1 MEVIVVG
8 GGIAG
13 LSLALSLHQ
22 AGIAVRVYE
31 AVSEPSPLG
40 VGINLQP
47 TAVREL
53 TELGLGDE
61 LAKLGISMQRLS
73 YFNKFGQLVW
83 SEPRGIS
90 AGYKWPQYS
99 IHRGQLQML
108 LLRASRE
115 RIRSSNFCSGMRFVK
130 LQENGARI
138 TATFRDVSGATVVD
152 DADVLVAAD
161 GIHSA
166 VRHHLHPEEGEP
178 RFAQQMLW
186 RAAVEAEPFL
196 GGDTM
201 IIAGHFHQRI
211 VVYPIGRGT
220 QRGQFLTNWVCQK
233 SVVGPAPGREDWNRQ
248 TSKEQVRAQF
258 RNWRFPWLDM
268 PALIEQTTQ
277 IYEFPLVDRD
287 PVGTWTRGRVTLIG
301 DAAHPMHPIGSQAGS
316 QAILDARTLT
326 AALLAVADPVEALL
340 HYDSER
346 RPRMNDITLR
356 NRRFGPEAALQL
368 VEERAPDGFARID
381 DVVSRHDL
389 EVIASSFA
397 EAAGLD
403 AATVNERPPFVS
415 VAQ

>member
-47 TAVREL
+47 AAVREL

-61 LAKLGISMQRLS
+61 LAKLGIPTRRLS
-73 YFNKFGQLVW
+73 YFNKFGQLIW

-108 LLRASRE
+108 LLRE
-115 RIRSSNFCSGMRFVK
+115 TCGRIGSSNLRKGMRFVK
-130 LQENGARI
+130 LRESGGRV
-138 TATFRDVSGATVVD
+138 TATFCDVSGATAVD
-152 DADVLVAAD
+152 DADVLVGAD

-166 VRHHLHPEEGEP
+166 VRRHLHPKEGKP

-220 QRGQFLTNWVCQK
+220 QGGRLLTNWVCQK
-233 SVVGPAPGREDWNRQ
+233 SVPGSAPGLEDWNRQ
-248 TSKEQVRAQF
+248 TSKEEVLAQF
-258 RNWRFPWLDM
+258 GNWRFPWLDM
-268 PALIEQTTQ
+268 PGLIEQTAQT
-277 IYEFPLVDRD
+277 YEFPLVDRD
-287 PVGTWTRGRVTLIG
+287 PVGTWTKDHV
-301 DAAHPMHPIGSQAGS
+301 
-316 QAILDARTLT
+316 
-326 AALLAVADPVEALL
+326 
-340 HYDSER
+340 
-346 RPRMNDITLR
+346 
-356 NRRFGPEAALQL
+356 
-368 VEERAPDGFARID
+368 
-381 DVVSRHDL
+381 
-389 EVIASSFA
+389 
-397 EAAGLD
+397 
-403 AATVNERPPFVS
+403 
-415 VAQ
+415 